1 MNLSAP
7 FIARPVATTLLTIG
21 LALAGL
27 VAFFK
32 LPVSP
37 LPKVDFPTILV
48 TANLPGAS
56 PETVA
61 TSVTTPLE
69 RRLGAIAGVSE
80 ITSTSS
86 VSNSRIILQFDLSRD
101 IDGAARDVQAAINA
115 ARADLPVS
123 LRSNPQYR
131 KINPAD
137 APVVVIALTSD
148 TLGQGRLYD
157 AASNILQQKLSQVGG
172 VGQVVVSGSSLPA
185 VRVELNPTA
194 LSKYGVG
201 MESVRAALAAA
212 NANSPKGAIEVGD
225 RRYQIYSND
234 QATVAE
240 QYRSLIIAWRNG
252 APVRLTDVAEVIDS
266 VEDIRNEG
274 QANGK
279 RSVLVIIY
287 KQPNA
292 NIIETVDEIRA
303 LLPELQ
309 AAMPNDVDLQVVSD
323 RTTTIRAALKEVGE
337 ALVIGVILVVLVT
350 FAFLRSVRAGFVA
363 SVSVPVSLIATFGGM
378 YLLGFSINNLSLM
391 AMTIAAGFVVDD
403 AIIVLENISRHVEEG
418 MSRVAA
424 ALQGAREVGFTVVS
438 MSLSLIA
445 VFIPILLMGGIVG
458 RLFREFAVTLT
469 IAILISMVVSLT
481 TTPMMCAYV
490 LRAHGAGGGER
501 KPGLFFRWSER
512 AFDLLQKVYGRSLSL
527 VLRHPLITILVFLGT
542 VLLNIHLYATIPKGF
557 FPQQDTGR
565 IVGGIRAD
573 QSISFQAMRRK
584 FRQFMEIV
592 RADPAIESVAG
603 FTGGFQTN
611 SGFLFATLKPLKERD
626 ASADQVIARL
636 RPKLAQVPG
645 ASLFMAPVQDI
656 RVGGR
661 QSNAL
666 YQYTLRADSL
676 PDLYTWTPKLADALR
691 RDTSVITDVD
701 SDQQQGGLQVN
712 VTIDRDAASRLGIST
727 SAISATLYD
736 AFGQRQ
742 VSTIYNALNQYHV
755 VMEVAPQW
763 WQNPESLKDIY
774 VSTSGGAV
782 SGTQSSSGIST
793 STPAAAAP
801 VSTNKAGSTATA
813 AALAASQ
820 AIANQRTNQ
829 IAVGGRSSASTG
841 QAVSTAPEKLVPL
854 SALTT
859 YQFDTTPLSVNHQSM
874 FVASTISYNLAPGK
888 TLSDAVT
895 YINDTMREIGVPT
908 TLHGSFQGT
917 AGAFQQ
923 SLSNQLILVLAALAA
938 VYIVLGIL
946 YESYIH
952 PITIL
957 STLPSAGVGALLALQ
972 FAGVEFSIIAMI
984 GVLLLIGIV
993 KKNAIM
999 MIDVALERERREGLQ
1014 PSVAIHEAALLRFRP
1029 ILMTTMAAILG
1040 ALPLALGFGDGAELR
1055 RPLGI
1060 SIIGGLIVSQILT
1073 LYTTPVI
1080 YLYLDRFRRRDRD
1093 RPSRVARAMGSSGG
1107 SASGPT
1113 GVPA

>member
-27 VAFFK
+27 VAFFG

-37 LPKVDFPTILV
+37 LPKIDFPTIQV

-69 RRLGAIAGVSE
+69 RRLGAIAGVTE
-80 ITSTSS
+80 ITSSS
-86 VSNSRIILQFDLSRD
+86 TVGNSRITLQFDLSRD
-101 IDGAARDVQAAINA
+101 IDGAARDVQAAISA
-115 ARADLPVS
+115 ARADMPAD

-131 KINPAD
+131 KLNPAD
-137 APVVVIALTSD
+137 APVMVIALTSN
-148 TLGQGRLYD
+148 TLGQGRLFD
-157 AASNILQQKLSQVGG
+157 AGSNILQQKLSQVSG
-172 VGQVVVSGSSLPA
+172 VGQVTLGGSSLPA

-194 LSKYGVG
+194 LTKYGIG
-201 MESVRAALAAA
+201 LESVRAALAAA

-225 RRYQIYSND
+225 LRYQLYSND
-234 QATVAE
+234 QARVADE
-240 QYRSLIIAWRNG
+240 YRSLIIAWRNG
-252 APVRLTDVAEVIDS
+252 APVRLSDVAEVIDS
-266 VEDIRNEG
+266 TENVRNEG

-292 NIIETVDEIRA
+292 NIIETVDEIKA

-309 AAMPNDVDLQVVSD
+309 ASMPNDVELQVVSD
-323 RTTTIRAALKEVGE
+323 RTTTIRAALKEVE
-337 ALVIGVILVVLVT
+337 QALVIGVVLVVLVT
-350 FAFLRSVRAGFVA
+350 FAFLRSARAGFIAAVT
-363 SVSVPVSLIATFGGM
+363 VPVSLVATFGGM
-378 YLLGFSINNLSLM
+378 YLLGYSLNNLSLM
-391 AMTIAAGFVVDD
+391 ALTIAAGFVVDD
-403 AIIVLENISRHVEEG
+403 AIIVLENVTRHLEAG
-418 MSRVAA
+418 MSRIDA
-424 ALQGAREVGFTVVS
+424 ALKGAREVGFTVVS
-438 MSLSLIA
+438 MSVSLIA

-458 RLFREFAVTLT
+458 RLFREFAVTLSV
-469 IAILISMVVSLT
+469 AILISMVVSLT

-490 LRAHGAGGGER
+490 LRPPGEHR
-501 KPGLFFRWSER
+501 RPNVFARLSER
-512 AFDLLQKVYGRSLSL
+512 GLGGLQWLYGRSLAL
-527 VLRHPLITILVFLGT
+527 VLRHPLLTMLVFLAT
-542 VLLNIHLYATIPKGF
+542 VLLNIHLYVTIPKGF

-565 IVGGIRAD
+565 LMGGIRAD

-584 FRQFMEIV
+584 FRQFVEIV
-592 RADPAIESVAG
+592 RSDPAIESVAG
-603 FTGGFQTN
+603 FTGGGQTN
-611 SGFLFATLKPLKERD
+611 SGFIFATLKPLSERD
-626 ASADQVIARL
+626 VTADQVIQRL

-645 ASLFMAPVQDI
+645 AMLFLQAVQDI

-661 QSNAL
+661 QGNAQ
-666 YQYTLRADSL
+666 YQFTLQADSL
-676 PDLYTWTPKLADALR
+676 PDLYTWGPRLTQALQADS
-691 RDTSVITDVD
+691 SVITDVD
-701 SDQQQGGLQVN
+701 SDQQQRGLQLN
-712 VTIDRDAASRLGIST
+712 LTIDRDAASRLGVST
-727 SAISATLYD
+727 RNISATLYD

-763 WQNPESLKDIY
+763 WENPESLKEIY
-774 VSTSGGAV
+774 VSTSGGAL
-782 SGTQSSSGIST
+782 SGTQTTGSIASTTTTTNSSGAAGAST
-793 STPAAAAP
+793 IDPA
-801 VSTNKAGSTATA
+801 
-813 AALAASQ
+813 Q
-820 AIANQRTNQ
+820 AVRNLRTNQ
-829 IAVGGRSSASTG
+829 IAVSGRGSASTG
-841 QAVSTAPEKLVPL
+841 AAVSTTPEKLVPL
-854 SALTT
+854 SAVTRWD
-859 YQFDTTPLSVNHQSM
+859 YGTTPLAVNHQSM
-874 FVASTISYNLAPGK
+874 FVASTVSFNLAPGK
-888 TLSDAVT
+888 TLSDAVQ
-895 YINDTMREIGVPT
+895 YVNDTMREIGVPS

-917 AGAFQQ
+917 ARAFQQ
-923 SLSNQLILVLAALAA
+923 SLGNQLLLVLAALAA

-972 FAGVEFSIIAMI
+972 YTGVEFSIIAMI

-999 MIDVALERERREGLQ
+999 MIDVALERERAEGLE
-1014 PSVAIHEAALLRFRP
+1014 PARAIHEAALLRFRP

-1040 ALPLALGFGDGAELR
+1040 ALPLALGYGDGAELR

-1093 RPSRVARAMGSSGG
+1093 RPSRVARVLG
-1107 SASGPT
+1107 SAGA
-1113 GVPA
+1113 PA

>member
-37 LPKVDFPTILV
+37 LPKVDFPTISV
-48 TANLPGAS
+48 SANLPGAS

-80 ITSTSS
+80 ITSSS
-86 VSNSRIILQFDLSRD
+86 TVGNSRIILQFDLSRD

-115 ARADLPVS
+115 ARADMPTD
-123 LRSNPQYR
+123 LRNNPQYR

-137 APVVVIALTSD
+137 APVMVIALTSN
-148 TLGQGRLYD
+148 TLGQGRLFD
-157 AASNILQQKLSQVGG
+157 AASNILQQKISQVSG
-172 VGQVVVSGSSLPA
+172 VGQVQLGGSSLPA
-185 VRVELNPTA
+185 VRVEINPTA
-194 LSKYGVG
+194 LNKYAIGL
-201 MESVRAALAAA
+201 ESVRAALAAA
-212 NANSPKGAIEVGD
+212 NANSPKGAIEDGD

-234 QATVAE
+234 QATAAD

-252 APVRLTDVAEVIDS
+252 APVRLSDVAEVIDS
-266 VEDIRNEG
+266 TEDIRNEG

-292 NIIETVDEIRA
+292 NIIETVDAIKE

-309 AAMPNDVDLQVVSD
+309 AAMPNDVDLNVVAD
-323 RTTTIRAALKEVGE
+323 RTTTIRAALKEVGS

-350 FAFLRSVRAGFVA
+350 FAFLRSARAGFVA
-363 SVSVPVSLIATFGGM
+363 AVTVPVSLIATFGGM
-378 YLLGFSINNLSLM
+378 YLLGYSLNNLSLM

-403 AIIVLENISRHVEEG
+403 AIIVLENVSRHIEEG
-418 MSRVAA
+418 MSRIEA
-424 ALQGAREVGFTVVS
+424 ALKGAREVGFTVVS

-458 RLFREFAVTLT
+458 RLFREFAVTLSV
-469 IAILISMVVSLT
+469 AIVISMVVSLT

-490 LRAHGAGGGER
+490 LRQPQDR
-501 KPGLFFRWSER
+501 PPGWFFRVSER
-512 AFDLLQKVYGRSLSL
+512 GFALLQTLYARSLGL

-542 VLLNIHLYATIPKGF
+542 VLLNIHLYVSIPKGF

-584 FRQFMEIV
+584 FRQFIEIV

-611 SGFLFATLKPLKERD
+611 SGFMFATLKPLGERD
-626 ASADQVIARL
+626 VSADQVIARL

-645 ASLFMAPVQDI
+645 AMLFLQSVQDI

-666 YQYTLRADSL
+666 YQFTLQADSL
-676 PDLYTWTPKLADALR
+676 PDLYTWGPKLTEALQK
-691 RDTSVITDVD
+691 DTSVITDVD
-701 SDQQQGGLQVN
+701 SDQQQRGLQIN
-712 VTIDRDAASRLGIST
+712 LTIDRDAASRLGVST
-727 SAISATLYD
+727 RSISATLYD

-763 WQNPESLKDIY
+763 WESPETLKDIY
-774 VSTSGGAV
+774 VSTSGGAL
-782 SGTQSSSGIST
+782 SGTQTSGGIAGALAS
-793 STPAAAAP
+793 PATGA
-801 VSTNKAGSTATA
+801 KTATTDPA
-813 AALAASQ
+813 QALRNA
-820 AIANQRTNQ
+820 RTNQ
-829 IAVGGRSSASTG
+829 IAIGGRSGASTG
-841 QAVSTAPEKLVPL
+841 AAVSTTAETLVPL
-854 SALTT
+854 TQLTR
-859 YQFDTTPLSVNHQSM
+859 YDYGTTPLAVNHQSM
-874 FVASTISYNLAPGK
+874 FVASTISFNLAPGK

-895 YINDTMREIGVPT
+895 YVNTTMREIGVPT

-917 AGAFQQ
+917 ARAFQQ
-923 SLSNQLILVLAALAA
+923 SLNNQLLLVLAALAA

-972 FAGVEFSIIAMI
+972 FSGVEFSIIAMI

-999 MIDVALERERREGLQ
+999 MIDVALERERREGLE
-1014 PSVAIHEAALLRFRP
+1014 PAVAIHEAAVLRFRP

-1093 RPSRVARAMGSSGG
+1093 QPSRVARALGASG
-1107 SASGPT
+1107 GPT
-1113 GVPA
+1113 GAPA

>member
-27 VAFFK
+27 IAFFG

-37 LPKVDFPTILV
+37 LPKIDFPTIQV

-69 RRLGAIAGVSE
+69 RRLGAIAGVTE
-80 ITSTSS
+80 ITSSS
-86 VSNSRIILQFDLSRD
+86 TVGNSRITLQFDLSRD
-101 IDGAARDVQAAINA
+101 IDGAARDVQAAISA
-115 ARADLPVS
+115 ARADMPAD

-137 APVVVIALTSD
+137 APVMVIALTSN
-148 TLGQGRLYD
+148 TLGQGRLFD
-157 AASNILQQKLSQVGG
+157 AGSNILQQKLSQVSG
-172 VGQVVVSGSSLPA
+172 VGQVQLGGSSLPA

-194 LSKYGVG
+194 LNKYGIG
-201 MESVRAALAAA
+201 LESVRAALAAA

-225 RRYQIYSND
+225 RRFQIYSND
-234 QATVAE
+234 QAAVAAE
-240 QYRSLIIAWRNG
+240 YRSLIIAWRNG
-252 APVRLTDVAEVIDS
+252 APVRLSDVAEVIDS
-266 VEDIRNEG
+266 TENIRNEG

-292 NIIETVDEIRA
+292 NIIETVDEIKA

-309 AAMPNDVDLQVVSD
+309 ASMPNDIELQVVSD
-323 RTTTIRAALKEVGE
+323 RTTTIRAALKEVE
-337 ALVIGVILVVLVT
+337 QALVISVVLVVLVT
-350 FAFLRSVRAGFVA
+350 FAFLRSARAGFVA
-363 SVSVPVSLIATFGGM
+363 AVTVPVSLVATFGGM
-378 YLLGFSINNLSLM
+378 YLLGYSLNNLSLM
-391 AMTIAAGFVVDD
+391 ALTIAAGFVVDD
-403 AIIVLENISRHVEEG
+403 AIIVLENVTRHIEAG
-418 MSRVAA
+418 MSRMEA
-424 ALQGAREVGFTVVS
+424 ALKGAREVGFTVVS
-438 MSLSLIA
+438 MSVSLIA
-445 VFIPILLMGGIVG
+445 VFIPILLMSGIVG
-458 RLFREFAVTLT
+458 RLFREFAVTLS

-490 LRAHGAGGGER
+490 LRPPGAHRE
-501 KPGLFFRWSER
+501 PGFLARLSER
-512 AFDLLQKVYGRSLSL
+512 GLGGLQRLYGRSLGL
-527 VLRHPLITILVFLGT
+527 VLRYPLLTMLVFLAT
-542 VLLNIHLYATIPKGF
+542 VILNIHLYVTIPKGF

-565 IVGGIRAD
+565 IMGGIRAD

-584 FRQFMEIV
+584 FRQFVEIV
-592 RADPAIESVAG
+592 RSDPAIESVAG
-603 FTGGFQTN
+603 FTGGGQTN
-611 SGFLFATLKPLKERD
+611 SGFIFATLKPLSERD
-626 ASADQVIARL
+626 VTADQVIARL
-636 RPKLAQVPG
+636 RPKLGQVPG
-645 ASLFMAPVQDI
+645 AVLFLQAVQDI

-661 QSNAL
+661 QGNAQ
-666 YQYTLRADSL
+666 YQFTLQADSL
-676 PDLYTWTPKLADALR
+676 PDLYTWGPRLTQALQA
-691 RDTSVITDVD
+691 DTSVITDVD
-701 SDQQQGGLQVN
+701 SDQQQRGLQLN
-712 VTIDRDAASRLGIST
+712 LTIDRDAASRLGIST
-727 SAISATLYD
+727 RNISATLYD

-763 WQNPESLKDIY
+763 WESPESLKDIY
-774 VSTSGGAV
+774 VSKSGGAL
-782 SGTQSSSGIST
+782 SGTQTTSSIAS
-793 STPAAAAP
+793 
-801 VSTNKAGSTATA
+801 STASSRSTGA
-813 AALAASQ
+813 AGTGALTIDPAQ
-820 AIANQRTNQ
+820 AVRNLRTNQ
-829 IAVGGRSSASTG
+829 IAVSGRGSASTG
-841 QAVSTAPEKLVPL
+841 AAVSTTPETLVPL
-854 SALTT
+854 SAVTRWD
-859 YQFDTTPLSVNHQSM
+859 YGTTPLAVNHQGM
-874 FVASTISYNLAPGK
+874 FVASTISFNLAPGK
-888 TLSDAVT
+888 KLSDAVQ
-895 YINDTMREIGVPT
+895 YVNDTMREIGVPT
-908 TLHGSFQGT
+908 TLHGAFQGT
-917 AGAFQQ
+917 ARAFQQ
-923 SLSNQLILVLAALAA
+923 SLDNQLLLILAALAA

-972 FAGVEFSIIAMI
+972 FSGVEFSIIAMI

-999 MIDVALERERREGLQ
+999 MIDVALERERGEGLE
-1014 PSVAIHEAALLRFRP
+1014 PSVAIHQAAILRFRP

-1040 ALPLALGFGDGAELR
+1040 ALPLAIGYGDGAELR

-1093 RPSRVARAMGSSGG
+1093 QPSRVARVMGSG
-1107 SASGPT
+1107 

>member
-27 VAFFK
+27 VALTG

-37 LPKVDFPTILV
+37 LPKVDFPTIQV

-80 ITSTSS
+80 ITSSS
-86 VSNSRIILQFDLSRD
+86 TVGNSRITLQFDLSRD

-115 ARADLPVS
+115 ARADMPS
-123 LRSNPQYR
+123 DLRSNPQYR

-137 APVVVIALTSD
+137 APVVVLALTSN

-157 AASNILQQKLSQVGG
+157 AASNVLQQKLSQVTG
-172 VGQVVVSGSSLPA
+172 VGQVTLGGSSLPA
-185 VRVELNPTA
+185 VRVEINPSA
-194 LSKYGVG
+194 LTKYRIGL
-201 MESVRAALAAA
+201 ESVRAALAAA
-212 NANSPKGAIEVGD
+212 NANAPKGAIEVGE

-234 QATVAE
+234 QARVADE
-240 QYRSLIIAWRNG
+240 YRSLIIGWRNG
-252 APVRLTDVAEVIDS
+252 APVRLSDVAEVIDS
-266 VEDIRNEG
+266 VENIRNEG

-279 RSVLVIIY
+279 RSVLVLIY
-287 KQPNA
+287 LQPNA
-292 NIIETVDEIRA
+292 NIIETVDQVKQ

-309 AAMPNDVDLQVVSD
+309 AAMPNDVDVAVVSD
-323 RTTTIRAALKEVGE
+323 RTTTIRASLREVEQG
-337 ALVIGVILVVLVT
+337 LVISVILVVLVT
-350 FAFLRSVRAGFVA
+350 FAFLRSARAGFVA
-363 SVSVPVSLIATFGGM
+363 AVAVPVSLIGTFGAM
-378 YLLGFSINNLSLM
+378 YLLGYSLNNLSLM

-403 AIIVLENISRHVEEG
+403 AIIVLENISRHIEAG
-418 MSRVAA
+418 MSRVEA

-438 MSLSLIA
+438 MSASLIA
-445 VFIPILLMGGIVG
+445 VFIPILLMSGIVG
-458 RLFREFAVTLT
+458 RLFREFAVTLS

-490 LRAHGAGGGER
+490 LRAHDGRTE
-501 KPGLFFRWSER
+501 GLFFRASER
-512 AFDLLQKVYGRSLSL
+512 VFGTLQSLYGRSLGF
-527 VLRHPLITILVFLGT
+527 VLRHPLLTMLVFLAT
-542 VLLNIHLYATIPKGF
+542 VVLNIHLYVTIPKGF

-584 FRQFMEIV
+584 FRQFVEIM
-592 RADPAIESVAG
+592 RSDPAIESVAG

-611 SGFLFATLKPLKERD
+611 SGFVFASLKPLSERKET
-626 ASADQVIARL
+626 ADQVIARL
-636 RPKLAQVPG
+636 RPRLAQVPG
-645 ASLFMAPVQDI
+645 AMLFLQAVQDI

-661 QSNAL
+661 QGNAQ
-666 YQYTLRADSL
+666 YQFTLQADSL
-676 PDLYTWTPKLADALR
+676 PELYTWGPKLVEALKADS
-691 RDTSVITDVD
+691 SVVTDVD
-701 SDQQQGGLQVN
+701 SDQQQRGLQVN
-712 VTIDRDAASRLGIST
+712 LTIDRDAASRLGVST
-727 SAISATLYD
+727 RGISAALYD

-755 VMEVAPQW
+755 VMEVSPENW
-763 WQNPESLKDIY
+763 ENPETLKDIF
-774 VSTSGGAV
+774 VSTSGGAISGAQATSAIV
-782 SGTQSSSGIST
+782 S
-793 STPAAAAP
+793 STP
-801 VSTNKAGSTATA
+801 TA
-813 AALAASQ
+813 AGAADPAQ
-820 AIANQRTNQ
+820 AVRNQRTNQ
-829 IAVGGRSSASTG
+829 IAVSGRGSASTG
-841 QAVSTAPEKLVPL
+841 AAVSTTAETMVPL
-854 SALTT
+854 SSVTR
-859 YQFDTTPLSVNHQSM
+859 YEFGTTPLAVNHQSL
-874 FVASTISYNLAPGK
+874 FVASTISFNLAPDK
-888 TLSDAVT
+888 TLSDAIAYV
-895 YINDTMREIGVPT
+895 NGVMREIGMPAT
-908 TLHGSFQGT
+908 IHGSFQGT
-917 AGAFQQ
+917 ARAFQQ
-923 SLSNQLILVLAALAA
+923 TATNQLLLILAAIAA

-957 STLPSAGVGALLALQ
+957 STLPSAGIGALLALR

-999 MIDVALERERREGLQ
+999 MIDVALERERNDGLD
-1014 PSVAIHEAALLRFRP
+1014 PSVAIHEACLLRFRP

-1040 ALPLALGFGDGAELR
+1040 ALPLALGFGEGAELR

-1060 SIIGGLIVSQILT
+1060 SIIGGLVVSQILT

-1093 RPSRVARAMGSSGG
+1093 RPSRIARAMGSAG
-1107 SASGPT
+1107 A
-1113 GVPA
+1113 PA

>member
-27 VAFFK
+27 VALTG

-37 LPKVDFPTILV
+37 LPKIDFPTIQV

-80 ITSTSS
+80 ITSSS
-86 VSNSRIILQFDLSRD
+86 TVGNSRITLQFDLSRD

-115 ARADLPVS
+115 ARADMPS
-123 LRSNPQYR
+123 DLRSNPQYR

-137 APVVVIALTSD
+137 APVVVLALTSN

-157 AASNILQQKLSQVGG
+157 AASNVLQQKLSQVTG
-172 VGQVVVSGSSLPA
+172 VGQVTLGGSSLPA
-185 VRVELNPTA
+185 VRVEINPSA
-194 LSKYGVG
+194 LTKYRIGL
-201 MESVRAALAAA
+201 ESVRAALAAA
-212 NANSPKGAIEVGD
+212 NANAPKGAIEVGE

-234 QATVAE
+234 QARVADE
-240 QYRSLIIAWRNG
+240 YRSLIIGWRNG
-252 APVRLTDVAEVIDS
+252 APVRLSDVAEVIDS
-266 VEDIRNEG
+266 VENIRNEG

-279 RSVLVIIY
+279 RSVLVLIY
-287 KQPNA
+287 IQPNA
-292 NIIETVDEIRA
+292 NIIETVDQVKQ

-309 AAMPNDVDLQVVSD
+309 AAMPNDIDLAVVSD
-323 RTTTIRAALKEVGE
+323 RTTTIRASLREVEQG
-337 ALVIGVILVVLVT
+337 LVISVILVVLVT
-350 FAFLRSVRAGFVA
+350 FAFLRSARAGFVA
-363 SVSVPVSLIATFGGM
+363 AVAVPVSLIGTFGAM
-378 YLLGFSINNLSLM
+378 YLLGYSLNNLSLM

-403 AIIVLENISRHVEEG
+403 AIIVLENISRHIEAG
-418 MSRVAA
+418 MSRVEA

-438 MSLSLIA
+438 MSASLIA
-445 VFIPILLMGGIVG
+445 VFIPILLMSGIVG
-458 RLFREFAVTLT
+458 RLFREFAVTLSV
-469 IAILISMVVSLT
+469 AILISMVVSLT

-490 LRAHGAGGGER
+490 LRAHDGRTE
-501 KPGLFFRWSER
+501 GLFFRASER
-512 AFDLLQKVYGRSLSL
+512 VFGALQSLYGRSLGF
-527 VLRHPLITILVFLGT
+527 VLRHPLLTMLVFLAT
-542 VLLNIHLYATIPKGF
+542 VVLNIHLYVTIPKGF

-584 FRQFMEIV
+584 FRQFVEII
-592 RADPAIESVAG
+592 RSDPAIESVAG

-611 SGFLFATLKPLKERD
+611 SGFVFASLKPLSERKET
-626 ASADQVIARL
+626 ADEVIARL
-636 RPKLAQVPG
+636 RPRLSQVPG
-645 ASLFMAPVQDI
+645 AMLFLQAVQDI

-661 QSNAL
+661 QGNAQ
-666 YQYTLRADSL
+666 YQFTLQADSL
-676 PDLYTWTPKLADALR
+676 PELYTWGPKLVEALKADS
-691 RDTSVITDVD
+691 SVITDVD
-701 SDQQQGGLQVN
+701 SDQQQRGLQVN
-712 VTIDRDAASRLGIST
+712 LTIDRDAASRLGVST
-727 SAISATLYD
+727 RGISAALYD

-755 VMEVAPQW
+755 VMEVSPENW
-763 WQNPESLKDIY
+763 ENPEALKDIF
-774 VSTSGGAV
+774 VSTSGGAISGAQATSAIV
-782 SGTQSSSGIST
+782 S
-793 STPAAAAP
+793 STP
-801 VSTNKAGSTATA
+801 TA
-813 AALAASQ
+813 AGAADPAQ
-820 AIANQRTNQ
+820 AVRNQRTNQ
-829 IAVGGRSSASTG
+829 IAVSGRGSASTG
-841 QAVSTAPEKLVPL
+841 AAVSTTAETMVPL
-854 SALTT
+854 SSVTR
-859 YQFDTTPLSVNHQSM
+859 YEFGTTPLAVNHQSL
-874 FVASTISYNLAPGK
+874 FVASTISFNLVPNK
-888 TLSDAVT
+888 TLSDAIAYV
-895 YINDTMREIGVPT
+895 NGVMREIGMPAT
-908 TLHGSFQGT
+908 IHGSFQGT
-917 AGAFQQ
+917 ARAFQQ
-923 SLSNQLILVLAALAA
+923 TATNQLLLVLAAIAA

-957 STLPSAGVGALLALQ
+957 STLPSAGIGALLALR

-999 MIDVALERERREGLQ
+999 MIDVALERERNDGLD
-1014 PSVAIHEAALLRFRP
+1014 PSVAIHEACLLRFRP

-1040 ALPLALGFGDGAELR
+1040 ALPLALGFGEGAELR

-1060 SIIGGLIVSQILT
+1060 SIIGGLVVSQILT

-1093 RPSRVARAMGSSGG
+1093 RPSRIARAMGS
-1107 SASGPT
+1107 A